1 MVQQCQQML
10 PTFATQRPADH
21 LQTHQ
26 LIEQR
31 GMTQAQAA
39 ESFGVTKPRVSDMVT
54 DLSFKRNPVMRRVSL
69 LGASFSA
76 VAHLEAPNQSVWV
89 GRGWLSGPR
98 CQQRLLAMALVW
110 LLMGLA
116 GLSSAQAFTLGER
129 VRIGSLEWDRHEF
142 TVGQLRPLARQYGFV
157 SRAEREGGGTIY
169 EMGWTHKPDWTWQA
183 PFGSPAKDT
192 EPAVHITFDEAAQIC
207 RWSGGRLPTDAEWR
221 DAAYLEQRSSPA
233 PGFARGTRY
242 TYPNGASAQGSHCL
256 KGCANHAGLAPA
268 GRLTRGLGHV
278 AAGTTVPGVNGLFDM
293 GGNVWEWVDTGS
305 GQERITRGASWW
317 YGPERQVESD
327 VATKPKDTRVAYIG
341 FRCVR
346 DAVALRR

>member
-1 MVQQCQQML
+1 MQ
-10 PTFATQRPADH
+10 
-21 LQTHQ
+21 
-26 LIEQR
+26 
-31 GMTQAQAA
+31 
-39 ESFGVTKPRVSDMVT
+39 
-54 DLSFKRNPVMRRVSL
+54 RVSL
-69 LGASFSA
+69 LDAAFSP
-76 VAHLEAPNQSVWV
+76 VLHLGSSNPPVPW
-89 GRGWLSGPR
+89 RKGWLPVPR
-98 CQQRLLAMALVW
+98 GQRGLVAMALAG

-142 TVGQLRPLARQYGFV
+142 TVGQLRPLAKQHGFV

-169 EMGWTHKPDWTWQA
+169 EMGWTHKPGWTWQA

-192 EPAVHITFDEAAQIC
+192 EPAVHITFGEAAQIC

-242 TYPNGASAQGSHCL
+242 KYPNGASAQGSHCL
-256 KGCANHAGLAPA
+256 EGCASHAGLAPA

-327 VATKPKDTRVAYIG
+327 VATKPTDTRVAYIG

-346 DAVALRR
+346 DAVALKR

>member
-1 MVQQCQQML
+1 MQ
-10 PTFATQRPADH
+10 
-21 LQTHQ
+21 
-26 LIEQR
+26 
-31 GMTQAQAA
+31 
-39 ESFGVTKPRVSDMVT
+39 
-54 DLSFKRNPVMRRVSL
+54 RVSL
-69 LGASFSA
+69 LDAAFSP
-76 VAHLEAPNQSVWV
+76 VLHLKAPSPSVP
-89 GRGWLSGPR
+89 GGQGWLSAPQG
-98 CQQRLLAMALVW
+98 QRRPVVTALAGLLLC
-110 LLMGLA
+110 LA

-142 TVGQLRPLARQYGFV
+142 TVGQLRPLAKQHGFV

-169 EMGWTHKPDWTWQA
+169 EMGWTHKTGWTWQA

-233 PGFARGTRY
+233 PGFSRGTRY
-242 TYPNGASAQGSHCL
+242 KYPNGASAQGSHCL
-256 KGCANHAGLAPA
+256 EGCADHAGLAPA
-268 GRLTRGLGHV
+268 GRLTRGRGHV

-346 DAVALRR
+346 DAVALKR

>member
-1 MVQQCQQML
+1 MQ
-10 PTFATQRPADH
+10 
-21 LQTHQ
+21 
-26 LIEQR
+26 
-31 GMTQAQAA
+31 
-39 ESFGVTKPRVSDMVT
+39 
-54 DLSFKRNPVMRRVSL
+54 RVSL
-69 LGASFSA
+69 LDAAFSP
-76 VAHLEAPNQSVWV
+76 VLHLKAPSPSVP
-89 GRGWLSGPR
+89 GGQGWLTVPCG
-98 CQQRLLAMALVW
+98 QRRPVATAMAV
-110 LLMGLA
+110 LLMVLA
-116 GLSSAQAFTLGER
+116 AVSSAQALTLGER

-142 TVGQLRPLARQYGFV
+142 TVGQLRPLAKQHGFV

-169 EMGWTHKPDWTWQA
+169 ELGWTHKPGWTWQA

-242 TYPNGASAQGSHCL
+242 KYPNGASAQGSHCL
-256 KGCANHAGLAPA
+256 QGCADHAGLAPA

-346 DAVALRR
+346 DAVALKR

>member
-1 MVQQCQQML
+1 MQ
-10 PTFATQRPADH
+10 
-21 LQTHQ
+21 
-26 LIEQR
+26 
-31 GMTQAQAA
+31 
-39 ESFGVTKPRVSDMVT
+39 
-54 DLSFKRNPVMRRVSL
+54 RVSL
-69 LGASFSA
+69 LDAA
-76 VAHLEAPNQSVWV
+76 LLV
-89 GRGWLSGPR
+89 
-98 CQQRLLAMALVW
+98 LLAV
-110 LLMGLA
+110 A
-116 GLSSAQAFTLGER
+116 GLSSAQAITLGER

-142 TVGQLRPLARQYGFV
+142 TVGQLRPLAKQHGFV
-157 SRAEREGGGTIY
+157 SQAERDGGGTIY
-169 EMGWTHKPDWTWQA
+169 EMGWTHKPGWTWQA

-242 TYPNGASAQGSHCL
+242 KYPNGASAQGSHCL
-256 KGCANHAGLAPA
+256 EGCANHAGLAPA

-278 AAGTTVPGVNGLFDM
+278 AVGTTVPGVNGLFDM

-305 GQERITRGASWW
+305 GRERITRGASWW

-346 DAVALRR
+346 DAVALKR

>member
-1 MVQQCQQML
+1 MQ
-10 PTFATQRPADH
+10 
-21 LQTHQ
+21 
-26 LIEQR
+26 
-31 GMTQAQAA
+31 
-39 ESFGVTKPRVSDMVT
+39 
-54 DLSFKRNPVMRRVSL
+54 RVSL
-69 LGASFSA
+69 LDAAFSP
-76 VAHLEAPNQSVWV
+76 VLHLGSSNPPVPW
-89 GRGWLSGPR
+89 RKGWLTVPR
-98 CQQRLLAMALVW
+98 GQRGLVAMALAG

-116 GLSSAQAFTLGER
+116 GLPSAQAFTLGER

-142 TVGQLRPLARQYGFV
+142 TVGQLRPLAKQHGFV

-169 EMGWTHKPDWTWQA
+169 EMGWTHKPGWTWQA

-242 TYPNGASAQGSHCL
+242 KYPNGASAQGSHCL
-256 KGCANHAGLAPA
+256 EGCANHAGLAPA

-278 AAGTTVPGVNGLFDM
+278 AVGTTVPGVNGLFDM

-346 DAVALRR
+346 DAVALKR

>member
-1 MVQQCQQML
+1 MQ
-10 PTFATQRPADH
+10 
-21 LQTHQ
+21 
-26 LIEQR
+26 
-31 GMTQAQAA
+31 
-39 ESFGVTKPRVSDMVT
+39 
-54 DLSFKRNPVMRRVSL
+54 RVSL
-69 LGASFSA
+69 LDAAFSP
-76 VAHLEAPNQSVWV
+76 VVHLKAPNPSVNAGQGWRAAP
-89 GRGWLSGPR
+89 RGLRRPMAT
-98 CQQRLLAMALVW
+98 AMAGLLLV
-110 LLMGLA
+110 LA
-116 GLSSAQAFTLGER
+116 AVSSAQALTLGER

-142 TVGQLRPLARQYGFV
+142 TVGQLRPLAKQHGFV

-169 EMGWTHKPDWTWQA
+169 EMGWTHKPGWTWQA
-183 PFGSPAKDT
+183 PFGSPAKDA

-221 DAAYLEQRSSPA
+221 DAAYLERRSSPA

-242 TYPNGASAQGSHCL
+242 KYPNGASAQGSHCL
-256 KGCANHAGLAPA
+256 EGCANHAGLAPA

-305 GQERITRGASWW
+305 GQERSTRGASWW

-346 DAVALRR
+346 DAVALKR

>member
-1 MVQQCQQML
+1 MQ
-10 PTFATQRPADH
+10 
-21 LQTHQ
+21 
-26 LIEQR
+26 
-31 GMTQAQAA
+31 
-39 ESFGVTKPRVSDMVT
+39 
-54 DLSFKRNPVMRRVSL
+54 RVSL
-69 LGASFSA
+69 LDAAFSP
-76 VAHLEAPNQSVWV
+76 VLHLGSSNPPVPW
-89 GRGWLSGPR
+89 RKGWLTVPR
-98 CQQRLLAMALVW
+98 GQRGLVAMALAG

-142 TVGQLRPLARQYGFV
+142 TVGQLRPLAKQHGFV

-169 EMGWTHKPDWTWQA
+169 EMGWTHKPGWTWQA

-242 TYPNGASAQGSHCL
+242 KYPNGASAQRSHCL
-256 KGCANHAGLAPA
+256 EGCASHAGLAPT

-293 GGNVWEWVDTGS
+293 GGNVWEWVDSGS

-346 DAVALRR
+346 DAVALKR

>member
-1 MVQQCQQML
+1 MQ
-10 PTFATQRPADH
+10 
-21 LQTHQ
+21 
-26 LIEQR
+26 
-31 GMTQAQAA
+31 
-39 ESFGVTKPRVSDMVT
+39 
-54 DLSFKRNPVMRRVSL
+54 RVSL
-69 LGASFSA
+69 LDAAFSPA
-76 VAHLEAPNQSVWV
+76 AHLKAPNPSVYAGQGWRAAP
-89 GRGWLSGPR
+89 RGLRRPVAT
-98 CQQRLLAMALVW
+98 AMAGLLLV
-110 LLMGLA
+110 LA
-116 GLSSAQAFTLGER
+116 AVSSAQALTLGER

-142 TVGQLRPLARQYGFV
+142 TVGQLRPLAKQHGFV

-169 EMGWTHKPDWTWQA
+169 ELGWTHKPGWTWQA
-183 PFGSPAKDT
+183 PFGSPAKDA

-242 TYPNGASAQGSHCL
+242 KYPNGASAQGSHCL
-256 KGCANHAGLAPA
+256 EGCANHAGLAPP

-346 DAVALRR
+346 DAVALKR